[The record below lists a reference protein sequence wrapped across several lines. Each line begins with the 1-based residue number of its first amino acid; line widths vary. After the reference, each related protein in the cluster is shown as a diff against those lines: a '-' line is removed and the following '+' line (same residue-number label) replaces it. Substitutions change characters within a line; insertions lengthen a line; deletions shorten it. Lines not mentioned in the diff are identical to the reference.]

1 MSSCST
7 YSVSGTQ
14 VGKKQGFSTGEILP
28 LDPEDNC
35 QYLETVLIVTA
46 GEKAQLAPTGY
57 C

>member
-14 VGKKQGFSTGEILP
+14 VDKKQGFSTGEILP
-28 LDPEDNC
+28 LDPENNC